1 MIRETVEE
9 KAEYDVVIPQAKQRQ
24 CIKKK
29 KKRHIYFL
37 IKG

>member
-9 KAEYDVVIPQAKQRQ
+9 KAEYDVVIPEAKQRQ
-24 CIKKK
+24 CLKKK
-29 KKRHIYFL
+29 HIYFL

>member
-9 KAEYDVVIPQAKQRQ
+9 KAEYDVVIPEAKQRQ
-24 CIKKK
+24 CLKKK
-29 KKRHIYFL
+29 KHIYFL

>member
-9 KAEYDVVIPQAKQRQ
+9 KAEYDVVIPEAKQRQ
-24 CIKKK
+24 CLKKK
-29 KKRHIYFL
+29 KKDIYFL